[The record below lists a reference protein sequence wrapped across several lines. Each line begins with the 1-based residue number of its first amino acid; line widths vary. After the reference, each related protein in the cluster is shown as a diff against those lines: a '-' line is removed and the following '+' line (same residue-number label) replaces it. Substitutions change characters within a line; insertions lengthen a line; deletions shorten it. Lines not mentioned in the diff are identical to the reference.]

1 MISRSCA
8 AALMAIICSVLTG
21 CFYDHPL
28 TETPSKDINTWLL
41 GVWEHTNDKGD
52 LDRATVLPLTGSR
65 YTVWYE
71 SVPQSGPKKK
81 WRFEGW
87 LSRVGPAVFLTLR
100 CDEGPGDIPTGSY
113 VFLQYQVLNQNRIA
127 IRVPQ
132 LDAAPDA
139 TSYQLRTDLR
149 RKLKEKTL
157 YKAEPAAIWKRVSEV
172 YWNPNS
178 QEPQEFQPLRFPES
192 QLNQ

>member
-71 SVPQSGPKKK
+71 SVPKTGAKKK

-87 LSRVGPAVFLTLR
+87 ISRVGKAVFLTLR
-100 CDEGPGDIPTGSY
+100 CDEGPGDIPQGSY
-113 VFLQYQVLNQNRIA
+113 VFLHYQVLNQNRIA
-127 IRVPQ
+127 IRLPQ

-139 TSYQLRTDLR
+139 SSYPPQSGNASPRFTGIPTARNLSSTSLSDT
-149 RKLKEKTL
+149 RKHRS
-157 YKAEPAAIWKRVSEV
+157 KRFFGKVSEK
-172 YWNPNS
+172 
-178 QEPQEFQPLRFPES
+178 
-192 QLNQ
+192 LNA

>member
-28 TETPSKDINTWLL
+28 TDTPSKDINTWLL

-52 LDRATVLPLTGSR
+52 LDRATVLPLTGAR

-71 SVPQSGPKKK
+71 SEPKSGPKKQ

-87 LSRVGPAVFLTLR
+87 ISRVGSAVFLTLR
-100 CDEGPGDIPTGSY
+100 CDEGPGDIPQGSY
-113 VFLQYQVLNQNRIA
+113 VFLHYQLLNQNRIA
-127 IRVPQ
+127 IRQPQ

-139 TSYQLRTDLR
+139 SSYQLRTDLR

-157 YKAEPAAIWKRVSEV
+157 FKAEPAAIWKRVSEV
-172 YWNPNS
+172 YWDPNS
-178 QEPQEFQPLRFPES
+178 QEPQPFQPLRFPES
-192 QLNQ
+192 GLQ